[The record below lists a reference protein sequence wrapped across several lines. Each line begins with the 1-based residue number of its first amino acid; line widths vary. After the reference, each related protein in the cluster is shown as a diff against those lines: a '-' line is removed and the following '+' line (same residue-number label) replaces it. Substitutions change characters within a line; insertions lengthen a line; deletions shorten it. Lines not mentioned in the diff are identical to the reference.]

1 MGFIVVLAAVSLL
14 IFVCVSNTVFS
25 LIERRDT
32 KRQPSGLQTKE

>member
-25 LIERRDT
+25 LIERRHT

>member
-14 IFVCVSNTVFS
+14 LFVCVSNTVFS
-25 LIERRDT
+25 LIERRNA